1 MLEVRKALYV
11 NLYAYRFWDEDL
23 IRTCDLRYCSL
34 TVQHLVWQHGTKLCR
49 YNWHSAGSLGWPF
62 PMVKYKCIFRIKCT
76 QAILSTQHSETVTV
90 TWVTFGYR
98 LVVFVWRSCC
108 SRRLRSRLCTGSSSC
123 AESSRTPRS
132 RSSRLCS
139 LRTLPSPQLQRSAY
153 DTHTRPFNG
162 PSSGTTRV
170 SRYQKR
176 KSNLWTLLKQETVSG
191 SVFVRLVLGVRW
203 AICKSAPRC
212 RQTTTPAPH
221 HAVFYG
227 CPSCRPIKV
236 R

>member
-1 MLEVRKALYV
+1 MYASDFINTALGNCHGSKLPKCWLQFTKQIYCV
-11 NLYAYRFWDEDL
+11 NYD
-23 IRTCDLRYCSL
+23 
-34 TVQHLVWQHGTKLCR
+34 
-49 YNWHSAGSLGWPF
+49 N
-62 PMVKYKCIFRIKCT
+62 FRHT
-76 QAILSTQHSETVTV
+76 FVPYSTV

-176 KSNLWTLLKQETVSG
+176 KANLWTLLKQETVSG
-191 SVFVRLVLGVRW
+191 SGIRW

-212 RQTTTPAPH
+212 RQTTTTAPH

-227 CPSCRPIKV
+227 CPSCRPTKV